1 MGRFA
6 PEVPEYGTGR
16 HVDAASVWRSTQYM
30 TTVPGHQVACR
41 VAIVGAGFSGLCMAI
56 QLKRDGVRDFV
67 VFDKGTD
74 VGGVWRDNVYPGCG
88 CDVPSHLY
96 SYSFA
101 RYSGWSRAYPK
112 QREILDYLH
121 RCVRRWKLA
130 PHLRLGTEI
139 VAAHW
144 EPQERLWRLRDAS
157 GSEYTAQV
165 LVCGVGQLNRP
176 RYPSVAGR
184 ETFAGAAFHS
194 ARWDAAWPPEA
205 FAGKDVAVIGTGPSA
220 VQFVPEIARHAR
232 KLYVFQ
238 RSANW
243 VIPKYDY
250 AFGPLARRA
259 FRTVPGLRLALRGF
273 MYAVVGET
281 LLYSAIAGS
290 PLGRV
295 VQKFSRRHLNRQ
307 IPGDADLRA
316 KLTPG
321 FPIGCKRILISD
333 DWYPALARDNVEVV
347 TEPVTAVTTSGVR
360 TADGRE
366 RDVSVLIYGTG
377 FRATEFLAP
386 IDIVG
391 RDGVR
396 LHDRWR
402 EGATAYLGMAVPDF
416 PNMFLLYG
424 PSTNLGHNS
433 VVYMIESQV
442 RYIMRWLRAARN
454 GQVEVAE
461 EALARYEATIRR
473 LLGRTAWEG
482 GCTSWYMTPDGRVV
496 NNWPLRPYRYRMA
509 TSRPRARDFLA
520 P

>member
-1 MGRFA
+1 
-6 PEVPEYGTGR
+6 
-16 HVDAASVWRSTQYM
+16 
-30 TTVPGHQVACR
+30 
-41 VAIVGAGFSGLCMAI
+41 MAI
-56 QLKRDGVRDFV
+56 QLKRGAVEDFV
-67 VFDKGTD
+67 VFDKGSD

-112 QREILDYLH
+112 QAEILDYLH
-121 RCVRRWKLA
+121 QCVRRWKLG
-130 PHLRLGTEI
+130 PHLRLETEI
-139 VAAHW
+139 VAAEW
-144 EPQERLWRLRDAS
+144 EPQERLWRLRDAA
-157 GSEYTAQV
+157 GSEYTARV

-184 ETFAGAAFHS
+184 EEFAGAAFHS
-194 ARWDAAWPPEA
+194 AEWDAEWPPEA
-205 FAGKDVAVIGTGPSA
+205 FAGKDVAVIGTGASA
-220 VQFVPEIARHAR
+220 VQFVPEIARYAR
-232 KLYVFQ
+232 RLYVFQ

-250 AFGPLARRA
+250 TFGPLVRSA
-259 FRTVPGLRLALRGF
+259 FRWVPGLRLAMRGF
-273 MYAVVGET
+273 NYAVLGEA

-290 PLGRV
+290 SLGRGL
-295 VQKFSRRHLNRQ
+295 QKFSKRYLDKQ
-307 IPGDADLRA
+307 IPDDPELRA
-316 KLTPG
+316 KLTPD

-347 TEPVTAVTTSGVR
+347 TEAVTEVTSGGVR
-360 TADGRE
+360 TEDGRE
-366 RDVSVLIYGTG
+366 RDVAVLVYGTG

-386 IDIVG
+386 IEIVG
-391 RDGVR
+391 RGGVR
-396 LHDRWR
+396 LSDKWR
-402 EGATAYLGMAVPDF
+402 EGATAYLGMAVPEF

-442 RYIMRWLRAARN
+442 RYVMGWLQAARD

-461 EALARYEATIRR
+461 EALATYEATIRR
-473 LLGRTAWEG
+473 LLRRTAWEA
-482 GCTSWYMTPDGRVV
+482 GCSSWYKTADGRVV
-496 NNWPLRPYRYRMA
+496 NNWPLRSFRYRLA
-509 TSRPRARDFLA
+509 TRRPRARDFLA